1 MMNNFS
7 IIITV
12 LVSLLFSNQSLWD
25 FGIIIEKDLP
35 ITYQREIDINNLVE
49 STSSNNNIKALH
61 SNLFLPPIIQE
72 IKSPL
77 FEKRNLV
84 KNYDDIFSKF
94 SLSDK
99 ISSVKKAFLNK
110 QFSSFFNFYNL
121 LNHNNIGRDKTINL
135 MYIQNL
141 YFSNQLD
148 IALLDLDRLKMEG
161 LSPELLLYKIKIELK
176 LKKINNANDSIN
188 YFINKFP
195 NSDLIRYV
203 IYEKKL
209 IDNKYND

>member
-25 FGIIIEKDLP
+25 FGVIIEKDLP
-35 ITYQREIDINNLVE
+35 ITYQREMDINNLVE
-49 STSSNNNIKALH
+49 LTNSNNNIKALH

-84 KNYDDIFSKF
+84 KNYDDILSKF

-110 QFSSFFNFYNL
+110 QFTSFFNFYNL

-148 IALLDLDRLKMEG
+148 IALLALDRLKIDG

-188 YFINKFP
+188 DFINKFP
-195 NSDLIRYV
+195 NSDLMRYV

>member
-25 FGIIIEKDLP
+25 FGVIIEKDLP
-35 ITYQREIDINNLVE
+35 ITYQREMDINNLVE
-49 STSSNNNIKALH
+49 LTSSNNNIKALH

-84 KNYDDIFSKF
+84 KNYDDILSKF

-110 QFSSFFNFYNL
+110 QFTRFFNFYNL

-141 YFSNQLD
+141 YFSNQPD
-148 IALLDLDRLKMEG
+148 IALLALDRLKIEG

-195 NSDLIRYV
+195 NSDLMRYV

>member
-1 MMNNFS
+1 MNNFS

-148 IALLDLDRLKMEG
+148 VALLALDRLKIDS
-161 LSPELLLYKIKIELK
+161 LSSELLLYKIKIELK

-195 NSDLIRYV
+195 NSDLMRYV

>member
-1 MMNNFS
+1 MNNFS

-25 FGIIIEKDLP
+25 FGVIIEKDLP
-35 ITYQREIDINNLVE
+35 ITYQREMDINNLVE
-49 STSSNNNIKALH
+49 LTNSNNNIKALH

-84 KNYDDIFSKF
+84 KNYDDILSKF

-110 QFSSFFNFYNL
+110 QFTSFFNFYNL

-148 IALLDLDRLKMEG
+148 IALLALDRLKIDG

-195 NSDLIRYV
+195 NNDLMRYV

>member
-25 FGIIIEKDLP
+25 FGVIIEKDLP
-35 ITYQREIDINNLVE
+35 ITYQREMDINNLVE
-49 STSSNNNIKALH
+49 LTNSNNNIKALH

-84 KNYDDIFSKF
+84 KNYDDILSKF

-110 QFSSFFNFYNL
+110 QFTSFFNFYNL

-148 IALLDLDRLKMEG
+148 IALLALDRLKIDG

-195 NSDLIRYV
+195 NNDLMRYV

>member
-1 MMNNFS
+1 MNNFS

-12 LVSLLFSNQSLWD
+12 LVSLLFSKQSLWD
-25 FGIIIEKDLP
+25 FGVIIEKDLP

-49 STSSNNNIKALH
+49 LTSSNNNIKALH

-77 FEKRNLV
+77 FKKRNLV
-84 KNYDDIFSKF
+84 KNYDDILSKF

-110 QFSSFFNFYNL
+110 QFTSFFNFYNL
-121 LNHNNIGRDKTINL
+121 LNHNNIGRDETINL

-148 IALLDLDRLKMEG
+148 IALLALDCLKIDG

-195 NSDLIRYV
+195 NSDLMRYV

>member
-25 FGIIIEKDLP
+25 FGVIIEKDLP
-35 ITYQREIDINNLVE
+35 ITYQREMDINNLVE
-49 STSSNNNIKALH
+49 PTSSNNNIKALH

-84 KNYDDIFSKF
+84 KNYDDILSKF

-99 ISSVKKAFLNK
+99 ILSVKKAFLNK
-110 QFSSFFNFYNL
+110 QFTRFFNFYNL
-121 LNHNNIGRDKTINL
+121 LNHNNIGRDKIINL

-141 YFSNQLD
+141 YFSNQPD
-148 IALLDLDRLKMEG
+148 IALLALDRLKIEG

-195 NSDLIRYV
+195 NSDLMRYV

>member
-7 IIITV
+7 LIITV

-25 FGIIIEKDLP
+25 FGVIIEKDMP

-49 STSSNNNIKALH
+49 ITSSNNNIKALH

-84 KNYDDIFSKF
+84 KNYDEILSKF

-110 QFSSFFNFYNL
+110 QFTNFFNFYNL
-121 LNHNNIGRDKTINL
+121 INHNNIGRDKTINL

-148 IALLDLDRLKMEG
+148 IALLALDRLKIDG

-176 LKKINNANDSIN
+176 LKKLNNANDSIN
-188 YFINKFP
+188 CFINKFP
-195 NSDLIRYV
+195 NSDLMRYV

>member
-25 FGIIIEKDLP
+25 FGVIIEKDLP
-35 ITYQREIDINNLVE
+35 ITYQREMDINNLVE
-49 STSSNNNIKALH
+49 LTSSNNNIKALH

-84 KNYDDIFSKF
+84 KNYDDILSKF

-110 QFSSFFNFYNL
+110 QFTRFFNFYNL

-141 YFSNQLD
+141 YFSSQLD
-148 IALLDLDRLKMEG
+148 IALLALDRLKIDS

-195 NSDLIRYV
+195 NSDLMRYV

>member
-7 IIITV
+7 IIIAV
-12 LVSLLFSNQSLWD
+12 LVSLLFSKQSLWD
-25 FGIIIEKDLP
+25 FGVIIEKDLP

-49 STSSNNNIKALH
+49 LTSSNNNIKALH
-61 SNLFLPPIIQE
+61 SNLFLPPIVQE

-77 FEKRNLV
+77 FKKRNLV
-84 KNYDDIFSKF
+84 KNYDDILSKF

-110 QFSSFFNFYNL
+110 QFTSFFNFYNL
-121 LNHNNIGRDKTINL
+121 LNHNNIGRDETINL

-148 IALLDLDRLKMEG
+148 IALLALDCLKIDG

-195 NSDLIRYV
+195 NSDLMRYV